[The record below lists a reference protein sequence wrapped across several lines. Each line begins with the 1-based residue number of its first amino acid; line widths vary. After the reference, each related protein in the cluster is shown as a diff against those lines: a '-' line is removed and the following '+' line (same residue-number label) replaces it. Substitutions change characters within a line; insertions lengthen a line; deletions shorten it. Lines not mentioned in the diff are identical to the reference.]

1 MTPDEILKLWRD
13 YEGRGSDA
21 VVAFARAIELAESER
36 CLARISIPTDA
47 MEQEI
52 QTHIRRALA
61 VFRERCI
68 KACEDLAF
76 EPEPDSPTSKHLTL
90 DTRIANVHTALV
102 LAEKIRF
109 L

>member
-21 VVAFARAIELAESER
+21 VVAFARSIELA
-36 CLARISIPTDA
+36 
-47 MEQEI
+47 Q
-52 QTHIRRALA
+52 
-61 VFRERCI
+61 RELCV

-76 EPEPDSPTSKHLTL
+76 QYEAYLPRYRKSKHPAL
-90 DTRIANVHTALV
+90 DTLISNANTARV
-102 LAEKIRF
+102 LADKIKF